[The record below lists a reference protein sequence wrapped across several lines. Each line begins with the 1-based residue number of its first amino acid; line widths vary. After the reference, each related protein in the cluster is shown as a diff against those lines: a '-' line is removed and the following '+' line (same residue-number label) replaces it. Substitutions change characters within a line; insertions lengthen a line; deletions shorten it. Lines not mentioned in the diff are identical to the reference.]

1 MGTEELVAGFKQLT
15 QEQQH
20 DVINELYT
28 HLVHGE
34 TGISAIKQESSKL
47 LGEKC
52 PHCKSKSYVANGR
65 INGVQRY
72 RCKECGKFFSETTG
86 TALEGLHKKD
96 KFSKYLW
103 CMFMGYSIRKCAS
116 ETVISVPT
124 SFNWRHKILR
134 SLNDISD
141 NDFRFV
147 CESDDIFFLHSEKG
161 NKNLTRKPRY
171 RGSKASTAGITKD
184 HVAVIVTCDRVGSQA
199 MKVSCRGRVSKKDI
213 DEALGGKIRK
223 DTVFCTDSHRSYSAF
238 ANQEGLEHHKIK
250 VGNKGYTKDQVY
262 HVQTV
267 NSKTSRLKNWIRDFN
282 GVSTKYLQNYLSWF
296 ITLEKLR
303 DKSLPLKTFALL
315 ATSKA
320 VFMGDLKNVLINHSY
335 I

>member
-1 MGTEELVAGFKQLT
+1 M
-15 QEQQH
+15 
-20 DVINELYT
+20 
-28 HLVHGE
+28 
-34 TGISAIKQESSKL
+34 IS
-47 LGEKC
+47 G
-52 PHCKSKSYVANGR
+52 
-65 INGVQRY
+65 
-72 RCKECGKFFSETTG
+72 
-86 TALEGLHKKD
+86 
-96 KFSKYLW
+96 
-103 CMFMGYSIRKCAS
+103 
-116 ETVISVPT
+116 
-124 SFNWRHKILR
+124 
-134 SLNDISD
+134 
-141 NDFRFV
+141 FV
-147 CESDDIFFLHSEKG
+147 CESDDIFFLYSEKG
-161 NKNLTRKPRY
+161 NRNLARKPRY

-199 MKVSCRGRVSKKDI
+199 MKVSGRGRVSKKDI
-213 DEALGGKIRK
+213 EEAIGGKIRK

-267 NSKTSRLKNWIRDFN
+267 NSKTSRLKTWIRNFN

-315 ATSKA
+315 ATNKS
-320 VFMGDLKNVLINHSY
+320 VFIGDLKIALINHSY

>member
-1 MGTEELVAGFKQLT
+1 MGIEELIEGFKHLT

-20 DVINELYT
+20 EVVNEFYK
-28 HLVHGE
+28 HLLQGE
-34 TGISAIKQESSKL
+34 IGISTIKEESNRL

-65 INGVQRY
+65 LKGVQRY
-72 RCKECGKFFSETTG
+72 KCKECGKFFSETTG
-86 TALEGLHKKD
+86 TALEGLHKRD

-116 ETVISVPT
+116 ESGISIPT

-134 SLNDISD
+134 SLSDIPD

-161 NKNLTRKPRY
+161 NRNLTRKPRH

-184 HVAVIVTCDRVGSQA
+184 HVTVIVTCDRVGSQA
-199 MKVSCRGRVSKKDI
+199 MKVSGRGRISKKDVE
-213 DEALGGKIRK
+213 EALGGKIRK
-223 DTVFCTDSHRSYSAF
+223 DTVFCTNSHRSFSAF
-238 ANQEGLEHHKIK
+238 AKKEELERHKIK
-250 VGNKGYTKDQVY
+250 AGTKGYTKDQVY

-267 NSKTSRLKNWIRDFN
+267 NSKTNRLKNWIKDFN
-282 GVSTKYLQNYLSWF
+282 GVSTKYLQNYLNWF

-315 ATSKA
+315 ATSR
-320 VFMGDLKNVLINHSY
+320 VILMGDLKIALINHSY